1 MNDTATTMPSDGL
14 TLDELQRNPFADEQ
28 AAQYGSPEED
38 KKLMVRFFLHPVEQ
52 AAASIKAG
60 RKIYKDTE
68 YVEILIPGDKH
79 SIIKRPAFAM
89 DKRRFADA
97 YARFKAGQ
105 HQQVEGTPLSVMVWM
120 SEARIKEYEFFNI
133 LTVEQLAQASDGSQ
147 VAQVMGFVEDK
158 RRAQSYLDTANGQ
171 APVSELQDQLN
182 RRDAELELL
191 KEQMAQMTAR
201 MNAPAAVEPEKR
213 GPGRPPKG

>member
-1 MNDTATTMPSDGL
+1 MNDTTTIPSEGL

-28 AAQYGSPEED
+28 SAQYGSPEED
-38 KKLMVRFFLHPVEQ
+38 KKLMVRFYLHPVEQ

-97 YARFKAGQ
+97 YARFQAGQ
-105 HQQVEGTPLSVMVWM
+105 HQQIQGTPLSTLVWM
-120 SEARIKEYEFFNI
+120 TESRAKEYEFFNI

-147 VAQVMGFVEDK
+147 VASMMGFVDDK
-158 RRAQSYLDTANGQ
+158 RKAQSFLSTSSDDAPIIEMRAKLD
-171 APVSELQDQLN
+171 E
-182 RRDAELELL
+182 RDAELELL
-191 KEQMAQMTAR
+191 KEQMAQMAAR
-201 MNAPAAVEPEKR
+201 MNAPAESETEKR

>member
-1 MNDTATTMPSDGL
+1 MNDATTIPSEGL

-28 AAQYGSPEED
+28 SAQYGSPEED
-38 KKLMVRFFLHPVEQ
+38 KKLMVRFYLHPVEQ

-97 YARFKAGQ
+97 YARFQAGQ
-105 HQQVEGTPLSVMVWM
+105 HQQIQGTPLSTLVWM
-120 SEARIKEYEFFNI
+120 TESRAKEYEFFNI

-147 VAQVMGFVEDK
+147 VASMMGFVDDK
-158 RRAQSYLDTANGQ
+158 RKAQSFLSTSSDDAPIIEMRAKLD
-171 APVSELQDQLN
+171 E
-182 RRDAELELL
+182 RDAELELL
-191 KEQMAQMTAR
+191 KEQMAQMAAR
-201 MNAPAAVEPEKR
+201 MNAPAESETEKR

>member
-1 MNDTATTMPSDGL
+1 MNDTTTIPSEGL

-28 AAQYGSPEED
+28 SAQYGSPEED
-38 KKLMVRFFLHPVEQ
+38 KKLMVRFYLHPVEQ

-97 YARFKAGQ
+97 YARFQAGQ
-105 HQQVEGTPLSVMVWM
+105 HQQIQGTPLSTLVWM
-120 SEARIKEYEFFNI
+120 TESRAKEYEFFNI

-147 VAQVMGFVEDK
+147 VASMMGFVDDK
-158 RRAQSYLDTANGQ
+158 RKAQSFLSTSSDDAPMVEMRAKLD
-171 APVSELQDQLN
+171 E
-182 RRDAELELL
+182 RDAELELL
-191 KEQMAQMTAR
+191 KEQMAQMAAR
-201 MNAPAAVEPEKR
+201 MNAPAESETEKR

>member
-1 MNDTATTMPSDGL
+1 MNDTTTIPSEGL

-28 AAQYGSPEED
+28 SAQYGSPEED
-38 KKLMVRFFLHPVEQ
+38 KKLMVRFYLHPVEQ

-147 VAQVMGFVEDK
+147 VASMMGFVDDK
-158 RRAQSYLDTANGQ
+158 RKAQSFLSTSSDDAPMVEMRAKLD
-171 APVSELQDQLN
+171 E
-182 RRDAELELL
+182 RDAELELL
-191 KEQMAQMTAR
+191 KEQMAQMAAR
-201 MNAPAAVEPEKR
+201 MNAPAESETEKR